1 MVEERSREEIIEE
14 EAFLIERSGEIPE
27 VALYSAIHYLTEDPE
42 GPRLRLE
49 AEELRLLHRAVM
61 DRYLF
66 IILRDLTPR
75 NRDKSIYRGVERAI
89 INWSRLRSFAD
100 KWGYGWEEELKKVR
114 GAARAFL
121 RQEIADVK
129 SGSRRSCVNC
139 TADELRRFL
148 QELGVEDEEIWAE
161 IEAICCTP

>member
-27 VALYSAIHYLTEDPE
+27 VALYSAIHYLTEDPD
-42 GPRLRLE
+42 GPRLELE
-49 AEELRLLHRAVM
+49 EGEVRLLHRAVM

-100 KWGYGWEEELKKVR
+100 KWGYGWDEELRRVR
-114 GAARAFL
+114 EAARSFL
-121 RQEIADVK
+121 LREIEDVK
-129 SGSRRSCVNC
+129 SGVRRSCINC
-139 TADELRRFL
+139 SADELRAFL
-148 QELGVEDEEIWAE
+148 EELGIEDQAIHREIGGL
-161 IEAICCTP
+161 CCAP